1 MVVIKNYT
9 PRSGVIFPL
18 QPPLNGLILYSQE
31 GLKTLEIIK
40 DTGSYAIEKSGI
52 RRV

>member
-9 PRSGVIFPL
+9 SRSGVIFPL

-31 GLKTLEIIK
+31 GLKTLETIE
-40 DTGSYAIEKSGI
+40 DTGFTCY
-52 RRV
+52 